1 MAKKT
6 KKKNDLFEDQEV
18 NDEINDED
26 SEAIFGNL
34 YDGADDVVPAALAY
48 ESGQLPEDG
57 SIQVAFDADNNAYYI
72 SYDAENEIFIEPYEQ
87 YELDASSLYD
97 AEGNPFD
104 FFANY
109 YVEQEEG
116 AEEESSGEYW
126 EQFIGVEGYGYYDEN
141 NEWIWSG
148 YFDDNNEFI
157 PEQAEEA
164 VEEEPE
170 VQAEQEESVEEPQAD
185 EVAEEEVVEEEQ
197 QSEELQAAPEEE
209 YQEEAVEEEA
219 AQEETVEAAQEEYQE
234 EAAEEAVEVA
244 EEEYQ
249 EEAVEEQAEEQ
260 AGSAEV
266 NWEDYIGVEGYGWYD
281 ENNEWVWAGYF
292 DDNGEFVPYE
302 YEEEQPAEEAVE
314 AAPEEEYQEE
324 AVEEQAEEDSG
335 EYWEQFIGVEGYG
348 WYDENN
354 EWVWAGYFD
363 ENNQFIPNEYSED
376 VAEEVQAAPEEYAEE
391 AQEQADQEVAQEE
404 YQEEAVEEAVEQP
417 AEEEAVQAEA
427 EEQVEEAVEE
437 AVEEQPEEVEAQ
449 ADQEAADEVVEEEAS
464 EEYEEEQVE
473 AVQAD
478 SDAFEKALAEADQ
491 SYDENALVPVEEH
504 FDDQAA
510 DDDVVEEEPA
520 LVEKALNW
528 EDYVGVEGYG
538 FYDENNEWVWTGY
551 FDENNVF
558 IPQEGFLDLLPPPGE
573 EQEHSE
579 EDIQELEALIES
591 EELAEQ
597 LAEQEQDSSREVVE
611 EQAEEAVTTTEEQA
625 GSDEIV
631 KVDEPTQPEEEST
644 QSEVLATTEEQPAQ
658 EVVTTAE
665 EQAGSDEIVKV
676 DEPTQ
681 PEEESTQS
689 EVPATT
695 EEKQPAVAD
704 DQIAIVD
711 QQSEQV
717 VQTNIEQ
724 FIGNIDFGYYD
735 EASEWIWTGQFD
747 SNGNFYDFDGNLV
760 YKSEKPA
767 AEQAE
772 VVADKQPSEAVLTDE
787 IKQVSTEEVVQTE
800 QQTQP
805 VESQEIQPVES
816 QEVQP
821 VSTDEIK
828 PVVVEEVQQQVV
840 TNVAVEEV
848 KPQTPAFE
856 FKPSDLSD
864 QIPQT
869 SLVVSE
875 ADILSEN
882 IVQEVNSDLLDF
894 NKVEIAGLLNS
905 AQVPVQVE
913 QPKIQPVFEQ
923 EKIALPAFNTPIQIS
938 TAEPLIQNELI
949 DVKVQVEQP
958 AVDYSK
964 RSESTALAIIN
975 PVVVED
981 QAASDLISVD
991 ANNFVP
997 EATQAIFNQPKPIQ
1011 PIQFD
1016 EIKLLQPTVI
1026 ADVKFDTPQAQTALA
1041 LVQPAPALLGYDK
1054 ITHISDDLKVNVDIS
1069 SLESTDEQIRI
1080 NLSQEALSGSSK
1092 FDLFS
1097 KKPEVQNEFVQ
1108 RVEQKLDLQVIE
1120 QPVVL
1125 EQPKLSLDKQTY
1137 ADESSAININVDE
1150 SVSVKEKAI
1159 QINPVVNET
1168 SDFDINN
1175 ILKPKQEEK
1184 PAEVIIVELPK
1195 NQPEIIPSLYV
1206 SVVHEEAKPV
1216 EQIIDDSLITADEI
1230 IVQPEAVVEVFET
1243 TELDSDKIEFEVV
1256 EEQQELVEEL
1266 NISPEQ
1272 IQQAIIESETKAIN
1286 KDDEITLVDDEP
1298 FFNKF
1303 IGDENYGYYTD
1314 KGVWI
1319 WNGYFDEEGNFV
1331 SDKQD
1336 KISKVDELIEE
1347 MNQQAELEKAQAEA
1361 EPFFNKFI
1369 GDENYGY
1376 YTDKGVWIW
1385 NGYFDDE
1392 GNFVSDKQ
1400 DKISKVDE
1408 LIEEMN
1414 QQAELEKAQVEKETE
1429 TFFNKFIG
1437 DENYG
1442 YYTDKGVWIWNGY
1455 FDDEGN
1461 FVSDKQDK
1469 ISKVDELIEE
1479 MNQQAELEK
1488 AQAEKEAK
1496 TELKLIESNHQKEES
1511 EEVKA
1516 KETFVIENFIQ
1527 EPIQLLNP
1535 AKEAENLLTVYQTE
1549 KIDINSLRE
1558 EFNKI
1563 KAREEKEEFDNFSY
1577 INDLDVINLDKAS
1590 TSKKSNVYV
1599 FSGFEKKEEQFDK
1612 KNLSYLEEL
1621 KINEVVPLLEET
1633 RVSNLSEFLKQDP
1646 QVLLL
1651 EAHEA
1656 KPVNPNTSL
1665 AIIPAKDEIKLIT
1678 EVQVE
1683 SIEKEVEVIE
1693 QVNALQ
1699 PIEQVQEQHE
1709 RSSLEFYVP
1718 KFDDQKSFESVGFAL
1733 PASKQPEENEVQ
1745 EVELIDV
1752 ITPIE
1757 QDELSSEKR
1766 SALDSYKPTFED
1778 SKSFESVD
1786 FELPVVKEVAQVQ
1799 EQNNYEEFEEVDS
1812 IDVIAP
1818 IEDDQIEKVQE
1829 TERSLL
1835 NNYKPSFDSEKAL
1848 DNYGFNLAKQDFS
1861 NVQSEQKVEELAVN
1875 DDLVTAL
1882 DPIEQDDINIS
1893 TREELKVQL
1902 QPNID
1907 PIDVILDEVSALA
1920 EEDDQPITKIHSF
1933 SSSDN
1938 KKVEDIIIKT
1948 EDNDNY
1954 IQLDE
1959 QDELDQLINH
1969 ADDSFTNVV
1978 VELEEESQPIVV
1990 SDSQQTQQQENI
2002 TNQIAVPNEEYKK
2015 DIAELKQFLEKRSEE
2030 LFKQYFAKFEELSK
2044 RQIESF
2050 NNIKDELRSEM
2061 DEIRDEVKANQLT
2074 VTSEI
2079 SEEIYPSAPKITRKQ
2094 QLASDFINQTNEF
2107 EFDNSL
2113 SLINENNYDLYELLD
2128 RIINY
2133 EDVQLTTSNV
2143 FKSEEYQA
2151 KIKQSV
2157 NEVKMILKNSERE
2170 ATKNYNYILSTLKNE
2185 ISLLQKD
2192 LPLIIAQINKIQN
2205 DLRSG
2210 AVNKNDYRFAQEQI
2224 QQLRTEHANK
2234 SRAIS
2239 FYNKKISDLK
2249 SIYAQQIRKIKSD
2262 YKRINDLINNKQE
2275 KKPFIQPQPQPRMA
2289 FDNSRFAP
2297 RQDVKRN
2304 YEQLYKTQL
2313 QQNPFS
2319 YGNNYGSFKRFDSL
2333 IDNNN
2338 YEYFIDHQPREFF
2351 NDLESI
2357 DNDIF
2362 SSNDLIYSNRNTY
2375 LDENFKINDFEIT
2388 SGFDDIDAIYGM
2400 DRLRLPAL
2408 ESGNS
2413 MNDLDFT
2420 NMFDIDFDTDY

>member
-209 YQEEAVEEEA
+209 YQEEAVEEEV

-417 AEEEAVQAEA
+417 AEEEEVQAEA

-449 ADQEAADEVVEEEAS
+449 ADQEAADEVIEEEAS

-510 DDDVVEEEPA
+510 GDDVVEEEPA

-591 EELAEQ
+591 EELAQQ

-611 EQAEEAVTTTEEQA
+611 EQTEEAVTTTEEQ
-625 GSDEIV
+625 
-631 KVDEPTQPEEEST
+631 PEEAVTTTEE
-644 QSEVLATTEEQPAQ
+644 QPAQEVVITTEEQPAQEVVITTEEQPAQ

-695 EEKQPAVAD
+695 EEKQPAVVD

-747 SNGNFYDFDGNLV
+747 SDGNFYDFDGNLV

-772 VVADKQPSEAVLTDE
+772 VVADKQPSEAVATDE

-805 VESQEIQPVES
+805 VVSQEIQSVVS
-816 QEVQP
+816 QETQPVASQETQP

-923 EKIALPAFNTPIQIS
+923 EKLALPAFNTPIQIS

-981 QAASDLISVD
+981 QAVSDLISVD

-1184 PAEVIIVELPK
+1184 PAEVITVELPK

-1414 QQAELEKAQVEKETE
+1414 QQAELEKAQ
-1429 TFFNKFIG
+1429 
-1437 DENYG
+1437 
-1442 YYTDKGVWIWNGY
+1442 
-1455 FDDEGN
+1455 
-1461 FVSDKQDK
+1461 
-1469 ISKVDELIEE
+1469 
-1479 MNQQAELEK
+1479 
-1488 AQAEKEAK
+1488 AEKEAK
-1496 TELKLIESNHQKEES
+1496 TELKLIESNDQKEES

-1778 SKSFESVD
+1778 SKSFESVG

-1848 DNYGFNLAKQDFS
+1848 DNYGFNFAKQDFS

-2061 DEIRDEVKANQLT
+2061 DEIRDEVKANQLA

-2275 KKPFIQPQPQPRMA
+2275 RKPFIQPQPQPRMA